1 MGCSAA
7 AAFRKLVITLSR
19 EEYAAGAKLLV
30 GHLEA
35 TEATITYS
43 IKASTRIRQQ
53 GGRITNASIQ
63 TMAPHSPNSEDH
75 W

>member
-7 AAFRKLVITLSR
+7 AAFRKLAITLSR

-43 IKASTRIRQQ
+43 IGALAQFRQHKAELL
-53 GGRITNASIQ
+53 
-63 TMAPHSPNSEDH
+63 APAFKL
-75 W
+75 